1 MRRRNN
7 QKKLETLVVDGDALL
22 KRAFF
27 GAKNVFNKE
36 KEHIGGLFQF
46 LNMLRKTLSEKY
58 YNKVVVFWDGQ
69 YGNQS
74 RRKIYPNYKTN
85 RKKSSNYDSK
95 SFLRQKV
102 RTQQYLEEL
111 YVRQHVDQNTEADD
125 LIAHYCINKK
135 QNEIITIYTADRDL
149 LQLVEENVK
158 VFLMDK
164 KEIVNQKTVITTR
177 ELEYLPINVCLVKIL
192 IGDSSDNI
200 LGIKGLSPKRLGE
213 LVPELKTRKVELE
226 EIKKLEYEGDNWRVT
241 KVLNNIKTGTSNGGV
256 FGDELYEINEKIINL
271 KKPFI
276 NEGARK
282 SVEDLVNLNLDPTGR
297 DYKNVIRMMIEDGI
311 TNVIPASYEDQ
322 SEFLIP
328 FITLK
333 NNENKNENGKNKK

>member
-7 QKKLETLVVDGDALL
+7 QKKFETLIVDGDALL

-27 GAKNVFNKE
+27 GAKNVFNEE

-46 LNMLRKTLSEKY
+46 LNILRKTLSQKH

-69 YGNQS
+69 YGNLT
-74 RRKIYPNYKTN
+74 RRKIYPNYKIN
-85 RKKSSNYDSK
+85 RKKSRNYDSE
-95 SFLRQKV
+95 SFLRQKL

-111 YVRQHVDQNTEADD
+111 YVRQYVNEDTEADD
-125 LIAHYCINKK
+125 LIAYYCLNRKK
-135 QNEIITIYTADRDL
+135 NELITIYTADRDIV
-149 LQLVEENVK
+149 QLVNEGVY
-158 VFLMDK
+158 VYLLDK
-164 KEIVNQKTVITTR
+164 KELVKEDTVLTTR
-177 ELEYLPINVCLVKIL
+177 ELDYLPKNVCLVKML

-213 LVPELKTRKVELE
+213 LMPDLRTRKVELD
-226 EIKKLEYEGDNWRVT
+226 EIKELEYEGDNWRVT

-256 FGDELYEINEKIINL
+256 FGDELYQINKKIINL
-271 KKPFI
+271 NEPLI

-282 SVEDLVNLNLDPTGR
+282 NVEDLVNLNLDPTGR
-297 DYKNVIRMMIEDGI
+297 DYKNVIRMMIDDGI
-311 TNVIPASYEDQ
+311 VNIIPASYEDQ

-333 NNENKNENGKNKK
+333 NNEKKNGENKE

>member
-7 QKKLETLVVDGDALL
+7 HKKFETLVVDGDALL

-27 GAKNVFNKE
+27 GAKNVFNDK

-46 LNMLRKTLSEKY
+46 LNILRKTLSEKY

-69 YGNQS
+69 NGNQT

-85 RKKSSNYDSK
+85 RRKSSSYDSE
-95 SFLRQKV
+95 SFLKQKLK
-102 RTQQYLEEL
+102 TQQYLEEL
-111 YVRQHVDQNTEADD
+111 YVRQYVDKNTEADD
-125 LIAHYCINKK
+125 LIAHYCLNKK
-135 QNEIITIYTADRDL
+135 DNEIITIYTADRDIV
-149 LQLVEENVK
+149 QLVNKEVY
-158 VFLMDK
+158 VFLLDK
-164 KEIVNQKTVITTR
+164 KELVKEDTVITTR
-177 ELEYLPINVCLVKIL
+177 ELDYLPKNVCLVKTL

-213 LVPELKTRKVELE
+213 LVPDLKSRKVELA
-226 EIKKLEYEGDNWRVT
+226 EIKELEYEGDNWRIT

-256 FGDELYEINEKIINL
+256 FGEELFVINKKIINL
-271 KKPFI
+271 AEPLI

-282 SVEDLVNLNLDPTGR
+282 DVEDLVNLDLDPSGR
-297 DYKNVIRMMIEDGI
+297 DYKNVIKMMIEDGI
-311 TNVIPASYEDQ
+311 VNVIPASYEDQ

-333 NNENKNENGKNKK
+333 KNEIENGKKSK

>member
-7 QKKLETLVVDGDALL
+7 QKQIETLVVDGDALL
-22 KRAFF
+22 KRSFF
-27 GAKNVFNKE
+27 GAKDVFNEK
-36 KEHIGGLFQF
+36 KEHIGGLYQF
-46 LNMLRKTLSEKY
+46 INILRKTLSEKY
-58 YNKVVVFWDGQ
+58 YDKVVVFWDGQ
-69 YGNQS
+69 YGNLT

-85 RKKSSNYDSK
+85 RKKSKNYDNN
-95 SFLRQKV
+95 SFLRQKI

-111 YVRQHVDQNTEADD
+111 YVRQYVDQDTEADD
-125 LIAHYCINKK
+125 LIAHYCLNKK
-135 QNEIITIYTADRDL
+135 DNEVITIYTADRDIV
-149 LQLVEENVK
+149 QLVNEGVY
-158 VFLMDK
+158 VFLLDK
-164 KEIVNQKTVITTR
+164 KELVKEDTVLTTR
-177 ELEYLPINVCLVKIL
+177 DLDYLPKNVCLVKML

-226 EIKKLEYEGDNWRVT
+226 EIKKIEYEGDNWRVT

-256 FGDELYEINEKIINL
+256 FGDELYQINKKIINL
-271 KKPFI
+271 NEPFI

-282 SVEDLVNLNLDPTGR
+282 NVEDLLNLNLDPTGR
-297 DYKNVIRMMIEDGI
+297 DYKNVIRMMIDDWI
-311 TNVIPASYEDQ
+311 VNIIPASYEDQ

-333 NNENKNENGKNKK
+333 NNEKKNGKNKE